1 MAGMPRR
8 RMMRNNLPELIPAG
22 ALPADFE
29 TKTDAQKLQI
39 MLGIS
44 LNQAAQVCL
53 WDVNRLD
60 GSWLQLWNMI
70 RHDLWNIAFKLGI
83 EDARSMERERAL
95 RALVAR
101 LPARFRP
108 KEEAETKN

>member
-1 MAGMPRR
+1 
-8 RMMRNNLPELIPAG
+8 
-22 ALPADFE
+22 
-29 TKTDAQKLQI
+29 
-39 MLGIS
+39 
-44 LNQAAQVCL
+44 
-53 WDVNRLD
+53 
-60 GSWLQLWNMI
+60 MI